1 MSSDRQ
7 RIDLNLWKDTLLFK
21 RQHRLK
27 LQFWEIFSRVAENIT
42 DKSLQKICSK
52 HKSKKLSRG
61 NDLLGMPYHV
71 LDIIRNFDPKT
82 GLNIRV
88 LNWFGNG
95 IYLMILTGTKNSEK
109 VYQFLRENNFFYGLT
124 DSPWDYPGLIIE
136 NQKTNSPDPK
146 LFSREELQVWIKEIK
161 IEGDESEII
170 KVISQNIRLHIDQFS
185 KIFGNKI

>member
-1 MSSDRQ
+1 MSSDRHHV
-7 RIDLNLWKDTLLFK
+7 DLKLWRDNSFFK

-27 LQFWEIFSRVAENIT
+27 LQFWEILSRVAENIS
-42 DKSLQKICSK
+42 DKSLQKIRSK

-71 LDIIRNFDPKT
+71 LDIIRDFNPKS

-95 IYLMILTGTKNSEK
+95 LYLQILTGNENSEK
-109 VYQFLRENNFFYGLT
+109 VYNFLYENSFFYGMT
-124 DSPWDYPGLIIE
+124 DSPWDYPGLILE
-136 NQKTNSPDPK
+136 NQKTNSPDINQ
-146 LFSREELQVWIKEIK
+146 FSKEELQVWLKEIK

-170 KVISQNIRLHIDQFS
+170 KTISQNISALIEQFS
-185 KIFGNKI
+185 KIFGEEK